1 MLMLSIEA
9 IRNNIRRILLT
20 MTGIGRIFIV

>member
-1 MLMLSIEA
+1 MLMFIMGT
-9 IRNNIRRILLT
+9 IRNNIRRFLLT